1 MSWKLIPQN
10 CPNPEISNCETPV
23 LSKSQFPRSYIP
35 IQLIFSHINF
45 SSPSSSPF
53 SQGSNSPL
61 VSSPWWRLHDQS
73 VHALHHHHPHCLCPG
88 WAAAPLTIS
97 GPVLCCAWS
106 LSRVQLFVTPR
117 TVGSSVHGDSPG
129 KNTGVGCHALLQR
142 IFPMQGSNPALPC
155 CRRILYHLNHQGTP
169 RILEWVAY
177 PFSRGSSWARNRTG
191 VSWIAGG
198 FLPAELSG
206 KPRLWSYISLF
217 LASSAQGL
225 GLLST
230 SRGNHVT

>member
-1 MSWKLIPQN
+1 M
-10 CPNPEISNCETPV
+10 PELRFDLE
-23 LSKSQFPRSYIP
+23 
-35 IQLIFSHINF
+35 
-45 SSPSSSPF
+45 PSSCKVYIVTQYTPLPPLKYLPMGLWEMAES
-53 SQGSNSPL
+53 SNLNTLKYKVIFQYHVPTH
-61 VSSPWWRLHDQS
+61 WDF
-73 VHALHHHHPHCLCPG
+73 
-88 WAAAPLTIS
+88 LTNMVTS
-97 GPVLCCAWS
+97 CAVLCLVAQSCPTLCDPMDWNPA
-106 LSRVQLFVTPR
+106 
-117 TVGSSVHGDSPG
+117 GSFVHGNSPG
-129 KNTGVGCHALLQR
+129 KNTGVGRHALLQR

-198 FLPAELSG
+198 FLPAELPG
-206 KPRLWSYISLF
+206 KPHLWSCISLF